1 MSARLALERRR
12 LASVVL
18 AAAAALAVLSAVVT
32 GFDAARLKPPGAAG
46 PVLPNFAA
54 AVGKAEAI
62 TIATKDS
69 TYRIA
74 RTQRGWA
81 LRDRGDYP
89 VARERLSQFA
99 EGLASLTYV
108 RPMTRDPAKFDRLG
122 LGDPAKGGEG
132 VLVQVQNAQGA
143 LLANLM
149 LGITPAGL
157 YMREPN
163 GAQTWALKGELPP
176 LKDPAQWLELAPL
189 TIDPAR
195 ITRVSVQPAEGPAY
209 VLVRVEGTNDF
220 ALEAPYDRYL
230 VLTPDGLNAAGRAF
244 AFLKP
249 NDVTA
254 APAIAGQ
261 PSARVAMRTA
271 DGLVIDGELHQQ
283 GARHWLKLVAR
294 GETPAAAQDAQ
305 AINSRAAAWA
315 YGLTALDYV
324 NFAPPLAL
332 LARPS
337 GPAPQLP
344 PAAPTP

>member
-1 MSARLALERRR
+1 MSAPLALERRR
-12 LASVVL
+12 VASVAL
-18 AAAAALAVLSAVVT
+18 AAVAALAALSAVVT
-32 GFDAARLKPPGAAG
+32 GFDAAHLKPPGAAG
-46 PVLPNFAA
+46 AVLPGFAA
-54 AVGKAEAI
+54 AAANAEAI

-81 LRDRGDYP
+81 LSDRGDYP
-89 VARERLSQFA
+89 VARERLAQFA

-149 LGITPAGL
+149 LGITPAGI
-157 YMREPN
+157 YMRQTD

-176 LKDPAQWLELAPL
+176 LKDPAQWLELTPL

-195 ITRVSVQPAEGPAY
+195 ITRVAVQPAEGPAY
-209 VLVRVEGTNDF
+209 VLVRVEGTSDF

-249 NDVTA
+249 NDVAA
-254 APAIAGQ
+254 APAIASL
-261 PSARVAMRTA
+261 PTARVAMRTA

-294 GETPAAAQDAQ
+294 GDTPGASQDAQ
-305 AINSRAAAWA
+305 LINSRAAAWA
-315 YGLTALDYV
+315 YGLTALDYL
-324 NFAPPLAL
+324 NFAPPLTL

-344 PAAPTP
+344 LAPTP